1 MKSTSFD
8 IPDIKYDR
16 NGAEV
21 HIIGRPHSHEHTE
34 VLITVDNWAGHPY
47 RKQIT
52 FWPRHKGQEVC
63 TVIDEQIAKLKELAG
78 RA

>member
-1 MKSTSFD
+1 MTTFAV
-8 IPDIKYDR
+8 PDIKYER

-21 HIIGRPHSHEHTE
+21 HVIGRPQDHSHTE
-34 VLITVDNWAGHPY
+34 VVITVCDWAGRPY

-63 TVIDEQIAKLKELAG
+63 AVLDEQIAALKERAG